1 MGFIEQ
7 IIPGLLFKGRIDSVG
22 LLLVIIMS
30 VLTDSSPV
38 CEICKIRNK
47 PIFSEFCKLKLY
59 DWKIDYLDNIK
70 YFLD

>member
-1 MGFIEQ
+1 MISKETNFWPYAFNHPNPMGFIEQ

-38 CEICKIRNK
+38 CEICKIQK
-47 PIFSEFCKLKLY
+47 
-59 DWKIDYLDNIK
+59 
-70 YFLD
+70 